1 MEISD
6 DPFEVKLRDNY
17 VLLVDEYLESLKR
30 KALFDKK
37 IAERCS
43 ERLLVPAG
51 TIQSLYANLVRKNSE
66 IYIQR
71 SKKISESGPVRT
83 RLLACIMTDVEIMA
97 MADTSIH
104 GTENVTR
111 IMREIDS
118 ESPWPEE
125 GLEFT
130 TLWCRSVNV
139 SCTEWKFMLRYV
151 YGFNER
157 EMKTIIFL
165 LSF

>member
-1 MEISD
+1 M
-6 DPFEVKLRDNY
+6 
-17 VLLVDEYLESLKR
+17 LVDEYLESLKR

-37 IAERCS
+37 IEQRYS
-43 ERLLVPAG
+43 ERLLKPAG
-51 TIQSLYANLVRKNSE
+51 KIESLYANLVEKNSE

-71 SKKISESGPVRT
+71 SKKIRESGPVRT
-83 RLLACIMTDVEIMA
+83 RLLAWIMTDVEILA
-97 MADTSIH
+97 MADPSMH

-130 TLWCRSVNV
+130 TLWCRNV
-139 SCTEWKFMLRYV
+139 HVSLSEWKFMLRYV
-151 YGFNER
+151 D
-157 EMKTIIFL
+157 ML
-165 LSF
+165 LKRLI